1 MAQFEINDCAAIISE
16 GTKKIG
22 EGIYAEFGSMFSLVG
37 CQAIRAKNINKLTDK
52 QREALLGLEEPHEVK
67 ISWLSGSGGLLR
79 LRSLVDRGR
88 WRFMDS
94 EGVITTIPSR
104 YAHVRQAVD
113 GVAIVV
119 MGGFGPASNVYKE
132 GLIDTKGNELTP
144 IKYDSIGFFEDG
156 VAEVRIGQERGVI
169 NNKGELVVPLTKK
182 CSRSTFSQFV
192 VDGEAAERVF
202 NIFKES
208 HFAKNQNALG
218 FNTQIEFDYADGILR
233 IEERTDASSLVADVL
248 CFFVGYGNF
257 YYLTEYYEDGKVL
270 DCELHDKEGIYFVC
284 PPKTEWEK
292 QQEEK
297 LTKRA
302 DEVGGDIPF

>member
-1 MAQFEINDCAAIISE
+1 MAQFEIKDGVGIIPD
-16 GTKKIG
+16 GTTKIG

-37 CQAIRAKNINKLTDK
+37 CQAIRTKNIKKLTDK
-52 QREALLGLEEPHEVK
+52 QREALLGLEEPHEVT
-67 ISWLSGSGGLLR
+67 IAWLENSDGLLR

-119 MGGFGPASNVYKE
+119 MGGFGPTSNVYKE

-144 IKYDSIGFFEDG
+144 IKYDSIGFFKDG

-169 NNKGELVVPLTKK
+169 NNKGELVEPPTAKPN
-182 CSRSTFSQFV
+182 CSTRSQFV
-192 VDGEAAERVF
+192 VDGDNAERVY
-202 NIFKES
+202 NIFNES
-208 HFAKNQNALG
+208 HFAKSHNALG

-233 IEERTDASSLVADVL
+233 IEEHTDANSLVAELL
-248 CFFVGYGNF
+248 CFFVGYDNF
-257 YYLTEYYEDGKVL
+257 YSLTEYYDDGEVQ
-270 DCELHDKEGIYFVC
+270 DCELHDDEGRYFTDATQTV
-284 PPKTEWEK
+284 E
-292 QQEEK
+292 
-297 LTKRA
+297 
-302 DEVGGDIPF
+302 

>member
-1 MAQFEINDCAAIISE
+1 MAQFEIKDGVGIIPDV
-16 GTKKIG
+16 TTKIG

-37 CQAIRAKNINKLTDK
+37 CQAIRSKNIKKLTDK
-52 QREALLGLEEPHEVK
+52 QREALLGLEEPHEVT
-67 ISWLSGSGGLLR
+67 IAWLSHSDGLLR

-88 WRFMDS
+88 WRIMDS
-94 EGVITTIPSR
+94 EGIITTIPSR

-144 IKYDSIGFFEDG
+144 IKYDSIGFFKDG

-169 NNKGELVVPLTKK
+169 NNKGELVESLTVKPN
-182 CSRSTFSQFV
+182 RSTRSQFV
-192 VDGEAAERVF
+192 VDGDNAERVY

-208 HFAKNQNALG
+208 HFAKSHNALG

-233 IEERTDASSLVADVL
+233 IEEHTDANSLVAEL
-248 CFFVGYGNF
+248 LSFFVGYDNF
-257 YYLTEYYEDGKVL
+257 YSLTEYYEDGEVQ
-270 DCELHDKEGIYFVC
+270 DCELHDDEGKYFYN
-284 PPKTEWEK
+284 KKNTNHENLENN
-292 QQEEK
+292 
-297 LTKRA
+297 
-302 DEVGGDIPF
+302 

>member
-1 MAQFEINDCAAIISE
+1 MEN
-16 GTKKIG
+16 KIG

-37 CQAIRAKNINKLTDK
+37 GQAIRTKNIKKLTDK
-52 QREALLGLEEPHEVK
+52 QREALLGLEEPHEVT
-67 ISWLSGSGGLLR
+67 IAWLENSDGLLR
-79 LRSLVDRGR
+79 LRSIVDRGR

-144 IKYDSIGFFEDG
+144 IKYDSIGLFKDG

-169 NNKGELVVPLTKK
+169 NNKGELVEPLTAKPN
-182 CSRSTFSQFV
+182 CSTRSQFV
-192 VDGEAAERVF
+192 VDGEAAERVY

-208 HFAKNQNALG
+208 HFANNHNALG

-233 IEERTDASSLVADVL
+233 IEEEHTDAISLVAELL
-248 CFFVGYGNF
+248 CFFVGYDNF
-257 YYLTEYYEDGKVL
+257 YSLTEYYEDGEVQ
-270 DCELHDKEGIYFVC
+270 DCELHDDEGKYFYN
-284 PPKTEWEK
+284 KKNTSYENLENN
-292 QQEEK
+292 
-297 LTKRA
+297 
-302 DEVGGDIPF
+302 

>member
-1 MAQFEINDCAAIISE
+1 MDN
-16 GTKKIG
+16 KIG

-37 CQAIRAKNINKLTDK
+37 CQAIRAKNIKKLTDK
-52 QREALLGLEEPHEVK
+52 QREALLGLEEPHEVT
-67 ISWLSGSGGLLR
+67 IAWLSHSDGLLR
-79 LRSLVDRGR
+79 LRSLVDSGR

-144 IKYDSIGFFEDG
+144 IKYDSIGFFENG

-169 NNKGELVVPLTKK
+169 NNKGELVEPLTAKPN
-182 CSRSTFSQFV
+182 CSTRSQFV
-192 VDGEAAERVF
+192 VDGDNAERVY

-208 HFAKNQNALG
+208 HFAKSHNALG
-218 FNTQIEFDYADGILR
+218 FNTQIEFDYSDGVLR
-233 IEERTDASSLVADVL
+233 IEECTDANSLVAEVL
-248 CFFVGYGNF
+248 SFFVGYDNF
-257 YYLTEYYEDGKVL
+257 YFLTEYSEDGVVL
-270 DCELHDKEGIYFVC
+270 GYDTNDDEGRYFVC
-284 PPKTEWEK
+284 PPKSEW
-292 QQEEK
+292 
-297 LTKRA
+297 
-302 DEVGGDIPF
+302 

>member
-1 MAQFEINDCAAIISE
+1 M
-16 GTKKIG
+16 
-22 EGIYAEFGSMFSLVG
+22 V
-37 CQAIRAKNINKLTDK
+37 
-52 QREALLGLEEPHEVK
+52 
-67 ISWLSGSGGLLR
+67 
-79 LRSLVDRGR
+79 
-88 WRFMDS
+88 
-94 EGVITTIPSR
+94 
-104 YAHVRQAVD
+104 
-113 GVAIVV
+113 IVV

-182 CSRSTFSQFV
+182 CSRSTRSQFV
-192 VDGEAAERVF
+192 VDGDDAERVF

-208 HFAKNQNALG
+208 HFAKNKNELG

-233 IEERTDASSLVADVL
+233 IEERTEANSLVADVL
-248 CFFVGYGNF
+248 CFFVGYDNF

-270 DCELHDKEGIYFVC
+270 DCELHDKEGRYFVC
-284 PPKTEWEK
+284 PPKTECEK
-292 QQEEK
+292 QEEK

>member
-1 MAQFEINDCAAIISE
+1 MEN
-16 GTKKIG
+16 KIG

-37 CQAIRAKNINKLTDK
+37 CQAIRAKNIKKLTDK
-52 QREALLGLEEPHEVK
+52 QREALLGLEEPHEVT
-67 ISWLSGSGGLLR
+67 IAWLSHSDGLLR
-79 LRSLVDRGR
+79 LRSLVDSGR

-144 IKYDSIGFFEDG
+144 IKYDSIGFFKDG

-169 NNKGELVVPLTKK
+169 NNKGELVEPLTAKPN
-182 CSRSTFSQFV
+182 RSTRTQFV
-192 VDGEAAERVF
+192 VDGEAAERVY

-208 HFAKNQNALG
+208 HFAKSHNALG

-233 IEERTDASSLVADVL
+233 IEEHTDANSLVAEL
-248 CFFVGYGNF
+248 LSFFVGYDNF
-257 YYLTEYYEDGKVL
+257 YSLTEYYEDGEVL
-270 DCELHDKEGIYFVC
+270 DCELHDEEGRYFTDPSQIV
-284 PPKTEWEK
+284 
-292 QQEEK
+292 
-297 LTKRA
+297 
-302 DEVGGDIPF
+302 

>member
-1 MAQFEINDCAAIISE
+1 MDN
-16 GTKKIG
+16 KIG
-22 EGIYAEFGSMFSLVG
+22 DGIYAEFGSMFSLVG
-37 CQAIRAKNINKLTDK
+37 CQAIRTKNIKKLTDK
-52 QREALLGLEEPHEVK
+52 QREALIGLEEPHEVT
-67 ISWLSGSGGLLR
+67 IAWLENSDGLLR

-144 IKYDSIGFFEDG
+144 IKYDSIGFFKDG
-156 VAEVRIGQERGVI
+156 VAEVRIGAECGVI
-169 NNKGELVVPLTKK
+169 NNKGELIEPLTAKPN
-182 CSRSTFSQFV
+182 CSTRSQFV

-208 HFAKNQNALG
+208 HFANNHNALG

-233 IEERTDASSLVADVL
+233 IEEHTDAISLVAEL
-248 CFFVGYGNF
+248 LSFFVGYDNF
-257 YYLTEYYEDGKVL
+257 YSLTEYYEDGEVQ
-270 DCELHDKEGIYFVC
+270 DCELHDDEGRYFVC
-284 PPKTEWEK
+284 LPKSEW
-292 QQEEK
+292 
-297 LTKRA
+297 
-302 DEVGGDIPF
+302 

>member
-1 MAQFEINDCAAIISE
+1 MDNN
-16 GTKKIG
+16 IG

-37 CQAIRAKNINKLTDK
+37 CQAIRTKNIKKLTDK
-52 QREALLGLEEPHEVK
+52 QREALLGLEEPHEVT
-67 ISWLSGSGGLLR
+67 IAWLENSDGLLR
-79 LRSLVDRGR
+79 LRSLVDCGR

-144 IKYDSIGFFEDG
+144 IKYDSIGFFKDG
-156 VAEVRIGQERGVI
+156 VAEVRIGRERGVI
-169 NNKGELVVPLTKK
+169 NNKGELVEPLTAKPN
-182 CSRSTFSQFV
+182 CSTRSQFV

-208 HFAKNQNALG
+208 HFAKSHNALG
-218 FNTQIEFDYADGILR
+218 FNTQIEFDYSDGVLR
-233 IEERTDASSLVADVL
+233 IEERTDANSLVAEVL
-248 CFFVGYGNF
+248 SFFVGYDHF
-257 YYLTEYYEDGKVL
+257 YSLTEYYEDGEVL
-270 DCELHDKEGIYFVC
+270 DCELHDDEGKYF
-284 PPKTEWEK
+284 
-292 QQEEK
+292 
-297 LTKRA
+297 
-302 DEVGGDIPF
+302 

>member
-1 MAQFEINDCAAIISE
+1 
-16 GTKKIG
+16 
-22 EGIYAEFGSMFSLVG
+22 
-37 CQAIRAKNINKLTDK
+37 
-52 QREALLGLEEPHEVK
+52 
-67 ISWLSGSGGLLR
+67 
-79 LRSLVDRGR
+79 
-88 WRFMDS
+88 MDS
-94 EGVITTIPSR
+94 EGVITTISSR
-104 YAHVRQAVD
+104 YNYVRQAVD

-119 MGGFGPASNVYKE
+119 MGGFGPASNLYKE

-144 IKYDSIGFFEDG
+144 IKYDSIGFFKDG
-156 VAEVRIGQERGVI
+156 VAEVRIGQECGVI

-208 HFAKNQNALG
+208 HFAKNQNELG

>member
-16 GTKKIG
+16 GTNKIG

-37 CQAIRAKNINKLTDK
+37 CQAIKTKNIKKLTDK
-52 QREALLGLEEPHEVK
+52 QREALLGLEEPHEVM
-67 ISWLSGSGGLLR
+67 ISWLSGSDGLLR

-119 MGGFGPASNVYKE
+119 MGGFGPVSNVYKE

-144 IKYDSIGFFEDG
+144 IMYDSIGFFKDG
-156 VAEVRIGQERGVI
+156 VAEVRIGQERGAI
-169 NNKGELVVPLTKK
+169 NNKGELIEPLTVKPN
-182 CSRSTFSQFV
+182 RSMHSQFV

-208 HFAKNQNALG
+208 HFAKNKNELG
-218 FNTQIEFDYADGILR
+218 FNTQIEFDYSDGILR
-233 IEERTDASSLVADVL
+233 IEERTVAISLVVELL
-248 CFFVGYGNF
+248 CFFVGYDNF
-257 YYLTEYYEDGKVL
+257 YSLTEYYEDGKVL
-270 DCELHDKEGIYFVC
+270 DCELHDEEGRYFVC

>member
-1 MAQFEINDCAAIISE
+1 MDN
-16 GTKKIG
+16 KIG

-37 CQAIRAKNINKLTDK
+37 CQAIRTKNIKKLTDK
-52 QREALLGLEEPHEVK
+52 QREALLGLEEPHEVT
-67 ISWLSGSGGLLR
+67 IAWLENSDGLLR
-79 LRSLVDRGR
+79 LRSLVDCGR

-144 IKYDSIGFFEDG
+144 IKYDSIGFFKDG

-169 NNKGELVVPLTKK
+169 NNKGELIEPLTAKPN
-182 CSRSTFSQFV
+182 CSTRSQFV
-192 VDGEAAERVF
+192 VDGEAAERVY

-208 HFAKNQNALG
+208 HFANNHNALG

-233 IEERTDASSLVADVL
+233 IEEEHTDAISLVAELL
-248 CFFVGYGNF
+248 CFFVGYDNF
-257 YYLTEYYEDGKVL
+257 YYLTEYYEDGEVL
-270 DCELHDKEGIYFVC
+270 DCELHDDEGKYFYN
-284 PPKTEWEK
+284 KKNTSYENLENN
-292 QQEEK
+292 
-297 LTKRA
+297 
-302 DEVGGDIPF
+302 

>member
-1 MAQFEINDCAAIISE
+1 MAQFEIKDGVGIIPD
-16 GTKKIG
+16 GTTKIG

-37 CQAIRAKNINKLTDK
+37 CQAIRTKSIKKLTDK

-67 ISWLSGSGGLLR
+67 IAWLENSDGLLR

-144 IKYDSIGFFEDG
+144 IKYDSISFFENG
-156 VAEVRIGQERGVI
+156 IAEVRIDQERGVI
-169 NNKGELVVPLTKK
+169 NNKGELVEPLTAKPN
-182 CSRSTFSQFV
+182 RSTHSQFV
-192 VDGEAAERVF
+192 VDGDIAERVF

-208 HFAKNQNALG
+208 HFAKSHNALG

-233 IEERTDASSLVADVL
+233 IEEHTDAISLVAEL
-248 CFFVGYGNF
+248 LSFFVGYDNF
-257 YYLTEYYEDGKVL
+257 YYLAEYYEDGEVL
-270 DCELHDKEGIYFVC
+270 DCELHDDEGKYFYN
-284 PPKTEWEK
+284 K
-292 QQEEK
+292 QNTNYENLENN
-297 LTKRA
+297 
-302 DEVGGDIPF
+302 

>member
-1 MAQFEINDCAAIISE
+1 MEN
-16 GTKKIG
+16 KIRD
-22 EGIYAEFGSMFSLVG
+22 GIYAEFGSMFSLVG
-37 CQAIRAKNINKLTDK
+37 CQAIRTKNIKKLTDK
-52 QREALLGLEEPHEVK
+52 QREALLGLEEPHEVT
-67 ISWLSGSGGLLR
+67 IAWLENSDGLLR

-144 IKYDSIGFFEDG
+144 IKYDSIGFFKDG
-156 VAEVRIGQERGVI
+156 VAEVRIGAERGVI
-169 NNKGELVVPLTKK
+169 NNKGELVEPLTAKPN
-182 CSRSTFSQFV
+182 CSTRSQVV
-192 VDGEAAERVF
+192 VDGDNAERVF

-208 HFAKNQNALG
+208 HFAKSHNALG

-233 IEERTDASSLVADVL
+233 IEEHTDANSLVAEL
-248 CFFVGYGNF
+248 LSFFVGYDNF
-257 YYLTEYYEDGKVL
+257 YSLTEYYEDGEVQ
-270 DCELHDKEGIYFVC
+270 DCELHDDEGRYFVC
-284 PPKTEWEK
+284 PPKSEW
-292 QQEEK
+292 
-297 LTKRA
+297 
-302 DEVGGDIPF
+302 

>member
-1 MAQFEINDCAAIISE
+1 MAQFEIKDGVGIIPD
-16 GTKKIG
+16 GTTKIG

-37 CQAIRAKNINKLTDK
+37 CQAIRTKSIKKLTDK

-67 ISWLSGSGGLLR
+67 IAWLENSDGLLR

-104 YAHVRQAVD
+104 YAYVRQAVD

-144 IKYDSIGFFEDG
+144 IKYDSISFFENG
-156 VAEVRIGQERGVI
+156 IAEVRIDQERGVI
-169 NNKGELVVPLTKK
+169 NNKGELVEPLTAKPN
-182 CSRSTFSQFV
+182 RSTHSQFV
-192 VDGEAAERVF
+192 VDGDIAERVF

-208 HFAKNQNALG
+208 HFAKSHNALG

-233 IEERTDASSLVADVL
+233 IEEHTDAISLVAEL
-248 CFFVGYGNF
+248 LSFFVGYDNF
-257 YYLTEYYEDGKVL
+257 YYLAEYYEDGEVL
-270 DCELHDKEGIYFVC
+270 DCELHDDEGKYFYN
-284 PPKTEWEK
+284 K
-292 QQEEK
+292 QNTNYENLENN
-297 LTKRA
+297 
-302 DEVGGDIPF
+302 

>member
-1 MAQFEINDCAAIISE
+1 MDN
-16 GTKKIG
+16 KIG

-37 CQAIRAKNINKLTDK
+37 CQAIRTKSIKKLTDK
-52 QREALLGLEEPHEVK
+52 QREALLGLEEPHEVT
-67 ISWLSGSGGLLR
+67 IAWLENSDGLLR

-144 IKYDSIGFFEDG
+144 IKYDSIGLFKDG
-156 VAEVRIGQERGVI
+156 VAEVRIGAECGVI
-169 NNKGELVVPLTKK
+169 NNKGELVEPLTAKPN
-182 CSRSTFSQFV
+182 RSTRSQFV
-192 VDGEAAERVF
+192 VDGDNAERVF

-208 HFAKNQNALG
+208 HFAKSHNALG

-233 IEERTDASSLVADVL
+233 VEEHTDANSLVEELL
-248 CFFVGYGNF
+248 CFFVGCDN
-257 YYLTEYYEDGKVL
+257 YYFLHEYSEDGVVQSY
-270 DCELHDKEGIYFVC
+270 DTNDDEGRYFVR
-284 PPKTEWEK
+284 PPKTEWEQ
-292 QQEEK
+292 QQEKK

-302 DEVGGDIPF
+302 DEVDGDIPF

>member
-1 MAQFEINDCAAIISE
+1 MDN
-16 GTKKIG
+16 KIG
-22 EGIYAEFGSMFSLVG
+22 DGIYAEFGSMFSLVG
-37 CQAIRAKNINKLTDK
+37 CQAIRTKSIKKLTDK
-52 QREALLGLEEPHEVK
+52 QREALLGLEEPHEVT
-67 ISWLSGSGGLLR
+67 IAWLENSDGLLG

-144 IKYDSIGFFEDG
+144 IKYDSIGFFKDG
-156 VAEVRIGQERGVI
+156 VAEVRIGAERGVI
-169 NNKGELVVPLTKK
+169 NNKGELIEPLTAKPN
-182 CSRSTFSQFV
+182 RSTRSQFV

-208 HFAKNQNALG
+208 HFAKSHNALG
-218 FNTQIEFDYADGILR
+218 FNTQIEFDYSDGVLR
-233 IEERTDASSLVADVL
+233 IDEHTNANSLVEEL
-248 CFFVGYGNF
+248 LSFFVGYDNF
-257 YYLTEYYEDGKVL
+257 YSLTEYYEDGEVR
-270 DCELHDKEGIYFVC
+270 DCELHDDEGKYFYN
-284 PPKTEWEK
+284 KNNTNYENLENN
-292 QQEEK
+292 
-297 LTKRA
+297 
-302 DEVGGDIPF
+302 

>member
-1 MAQFEINDCAAIISE
+1 MAQFEIKDGVGIIPDV
-16 GTKKIG
+16 TTKIG

-37 CQAIRAKNINKLTDK
+37 CQAIRSKNIKKLTDK
-52 QREALLGLEEPHEVK
+52 QREALLGLEEPHEVT
-67 ISWLSGSGGLLR
+67 IAWLSHSDGLLR

-94 EGVITTIPSR
+94 EGIITTIPSR

-144 IKYDSIGFFEDG
+144 IKYDSIGFFKDG

-169 NNKGELVVPLTKK
+169 NNKGELVESLTVKPN
-182 CSRSTFSQFV
+182 RSTRSQFV
-192 VDGEAAERVF
+192 VDGDNAERVY

-208 HFAKNQNALG
+208 HFAKSHNALG

-233 IEERTDASSLVADVL
+233 IEEHTDANSLVAEL
-248 CFFVGYGNF
+248 LSFFVGYDNF
-257 YYLTEYYEDGKVL
+257 YSLTEYYEDGEVQ
-270 DCELHDKEGIYFVC
+270 DCELHDDEGKYFYN
-284 PPKTEWEK
+284 KKNTNHENLENN
-292 QQEEK
+292 
-297 LTKRA
+297 
-302 DEVGGDIPF
+302 

>member
-1 MAQFEINDCAAIISE
+1 MEN
-16 GTKKIG
+16 KIG

-37 CQAIRAKNINKLTDK
+37 CQAIRTKNIKKLTDK
-52 QREALLGLEEPHEVK
+52 QREALLGLEEPHEVT
-67 ISWLSGSGGLLR
+67 IAWLENSDGLLR

-119 MGGFGPASNVYKE
+119 MGGFGPTSNLYKE

-144 IKYDSIGFFEDG
+144 IKYDSIGFFKDG

-169 NNKGELVVPLTKK
+169 NNKGELIEPLTAKPN
-182 CSRSTFSQFV
+182 CSTRSQFV

-208 HFAKNQNALG
+208 HFAKSHNALG

-233 IEERTDASSLVADVL
+233 IEEEHTDAISLVAELL
-248 CFFVGYGNF
+248 CFFVGYDNF
-257 YYLTEYYEDGKVL
+257 YFLTEYSEDGVVQ
-270 DCELHDKEGIYFVC
+270 DCDTNDDEGKYFYN
-284 PPKTEWEK
+284 KKNTNYENLENN
-292 QQEEK
+292 
-297 LTKRA
+297 
-302 DEVGGDIPF
+302 

>member
-1 MAQFEINDCAAIISE
+1 MDN
-16 GTKKIG
+16 KIG
-22 EGIYAEFGSMFSLVG
+22 EGIYAEFGNMFSLVG
-37 CQAIRAKNINKLTDK
+37 CQAIREKSIKKLTDK
-52 QREALLGLEEPHEVK
+52 QREALLGLEEPHEVT
-67 ISWLSGSGGLLR
+67 IAWLSHSDGILR

-94 EGVITTIPSR
+94 EGVITIIPSR

-144 IKYDSIGFFEDG
+144 IKYDSIGFFKDG
-156 VAEVRIGQERGVI
+156 VAEVRIGVERGVI
-169 NNKGELVVPLTKK
+169 NNKGELIEPLTAKPN
-182 CSRSTFSQFV
+182 RSTRSQFV
-192 VDGEAAERVF
+192 IEGDNAERVF

-208 HFAKNQNALG
+208 HFAESQNAMG

-233 IEERTDASSLVADVL
+233 IEERTGAISLVADLL
-248 CFFVGYGNF
+248 CFFVGYDNF
-257 YYLTEYYEDGKVL
+257 YFLLEYGEGGVVQGYDTNDDEGKYFVRPPMTEY
-270 DCELHDKEGIYFVC
+270 EL
-284 PPKTEWEK
+284 

-302 DEVGGDIPF
+302 DEDGGDMPF

>member
-1 MAQFEINDCAAIISE
+1 MEN
-16 GTKKIG
+16 KIG

-37 CQAIRAKNINKLTDK
+37 CQAIRTKNIKKLTDK
-52 QREALLGLEEPHEVK
+52 QREALLGLEEPHEVT
-67 ISWLSGSGGLLR
+67 IAWLENSDGLLR

-132 GLIDTKGNELTP
+132 GLIDTNGNELTP
-144 IKYDSIGFFEDG
+144 IKYDSIGFFKDG

-169 NNKGELVVPLTKK
+169 NNKGELVEPLTAKPN
-182 CSRSTFSQFV
+182 RSTHSQFV
-192 VDGEAAERVF
+192 VDGDNVERVY

-208 HFAKNQNALG
+208 HFAKSHNALG

-233 IEERTDASSLVADVL
+233 IEEHTDAISLVAELL
-248 CFFVGYGNF
+248 CFFVGYDNF
-257 YYLTEYYEDGKVL
+257 YSLTEYYEDGEVQ
-270 DCELHDKEGIYFVC
+270 DCELHDDEGKYFYN
-284 PPKTEWEK
+284 KNNTNYENLENN
-292 QQEEK
+292 
-297 LTKRA
+297 
-302 DEVGGDIPF
+302 

>member
-1 MAQFEINDCAAIISE
+1 MDN
-16 GTKKIG
+16 KIG
-22 EGIYAEFGSMFSLVG
+22 DGIYAEFGSMFSLVG
-37 CQAIRAKNINKLTDK
+37 CQAIRTKNIKKLTDK
-52 QREALLGLEEPHEVK
+52 QREALLGLEEPHEVT
-67 ISWLSGSGGLLR
+67 IAWLENSDGLLR

-132 GLIDTKGNELTP
+132 GIIDTKGNELTP
-144 IKYDSIGFFEDG
+144 IKYDSIGFFKDG

-169 NNKGELVVPLTKK
+169 NNKGELVEPLTAKPN
-182 CSRSTFSQFV
+182 CSTRSQFV
-192 VDGEAAERVF
+192 VDGDNAERVY

-208 HFAKNQNALG
+208 HFAKSHNALG

-233 IEERTDASSLVADVL
+233 IEECTDANSLVAELL
-248 CFFVGYGNF
+248 CFFVGYDNF
-257 YYLTEYYEDGKVL
+257 YFLTEYYEYGEVL
-270 DCELHDKEGIYFVC
+270 DCELHDEEGRYFTYTTQIV
-284 PPKTEWEK
+284 
-292 QQEEK
+292 
-297 LTKRA
+297 
-302 DEVGGDIPF
+302 

>member
-37 CQAIRAKNINKLTDK
+37 CQAIRTKNIKKLTDK
-52 QREALLGLEEPHEVK
+52 QREALLGLEEPHEVT
-67 ISWLSGSGGLLR
+67 IAWLENSDGLLR
-79 LRSLVDRGR
+79 LRSLVDSGR

-144 IKYDSIGFFEDG
+144 IMYDSIGFFENG
-156 VAEVRIGQERGVI
+156 VAEVCIGRERGVI

-192 VDGEAAERVF
+192 VDGDDAERVY

-208 HFAKNQNALG
+208 HFVKNQNELG
-218 FNTQIEFDYADGILR
+218 FNMQIEFDYSDGVLR
-233 IEERTDASSLVADVL
+233 IEECTDAISLVAEL
-248 CFFVGYGNF
+248 LSFFVGYDNF
-257 YYLTEYYEDGKVL
+257 YYLTEYYEDGEVL
-270 DCELHDKEGIYFVC
+270 DCELHDDEGKYFYN
-284 PPKTEWEK
+284 KKNTSYENLENN
-292 QQEEK
+292 
-297 LTKRA
+297 
-302 DEVGGDIPF
+302 

>member
-1 MAQFEINDCAAIISE
+1 MEN
-16 GTKKIG
+16 KIG

-37 CQAIRAKNINKLTDK
+37 CQAIRTKSIKKLTDK
-52 QREALLGLEEPHEVK
+52 QREALLGLEEPHEVT
-67 ISWLSGSGGLLR
+67 IAWLSHSDGLLR

-94 EGVITTIPSR
+94 KGVITTIPSR

-144 IKYDSIGFFEDG
+144 IKYDYIGFFKDG
-156 VAEVRIGQERGVI
+156 VAEVRIGAERGVI
-169 NNKGELVVPLTKK
+169 NNKGELVERLTAKPN
-182 CSRSTFSQFV
+182 RSTRSQFV

-208 HFAKNQNALG
+208 HFANSHNALG
-218 FNTQIEFDYADGILR
+218 FNTQIEFDYSDGVLR
-233 IEERTDASSLVADVL
+233 IEECTDANSLVAELL
-248 CFFVGYGNF
+248 CFFVGYDNF
-257 YYLTEYYEDGKVL
+257 YYLTEYYEDGEVL
-270 DCELHDKEGIYFVC
+270 DCELHDDEGKYFYNQ
-284 PPKTEWEK
+284 KNTNYENLENN
-292 QQEEK
+292 
-297 LTKRA
+297 
-302 DEVGGDIPF
+302 